1 MTDKNTRTIGFYMK
15 LILFTFFMT
24 FNFVSCD
31 APVRTRVPTSVDY
44 ANVQGNGNF
53 DNNQGNNNQG
63 YGDGGINTGSTGNNG
78 NNNQEEPG
86 FENCEY
92 MSPEYNGG
100 SIGNFGLCRHTSDER
115 RYKSIFAQSN
125 TAGTCFVPVHIQN
138 NGNSF
143 KLGKAECVHNN
154 ADTNYYM
161 TLNKELVAPNF
172 SYPRAEAINGVMV
185 IATQSLNAYMGCM
198 NSKEDYFLGTQGCCL
213 QRVYNQST
221 NRYSCIQPNPQ
232 CESGANN
239 YANNICS
246 MFITNHGNHY
256 RQVTF

>member
-15 LILFTFFMT
+15 LILLTFIMT
-24 FNFVSCD
+24 FIFVSCD
-31 APVRTRVPTSVDY
+31 APMRTRVPTSVDY
-44 ANVQGNGNF
+44 ANVQGNGF
-53 DNNQGNNNQG
+53 DEGDGNNQNNNNGGQ
-63 YGDGGINTGSTGNNG
+63 GGIDTGDTNND
-78 NNNQEEPG
+78 QEEPG

-100 SIGNFGLCRHTSDER
+100 SIGNFGLCRHTTDER

-125 TAGTCFVPVHIQN
+125 PAGTCFVPVHIQN
-138 NGNSF
+138 SGNSF
-143 KLGKAECVHNN
+143 KLGKAECVHNS

-172 SYPRAEAINGVMV
+172 SYPRPETINGVMV
-185 IATQSLNAYMGCM
+185 IASASLNAYMGCM

-213 QRVYNQST
+213 QQVYNPST
-221 NRYSCIQPNPQ
+221 NRYSCVQPNPQ

-246 MFITNHGNHY
+246 LFVTNHGNHY